1 MPTPFD
7 TSDDPV
13 RVFVQAL
20 PDFAQ
25 RAWSPDVRTM
35 PAIRACAE
43 RGDDLVAWAGRCA
56 KGLAWR
62 RADEV
67 RSLLIFRVLRD
78 SGRLNVE
85 EESV

>member
-13 RVFVQAL
+13 RVFVGAL
-20 PDFAQ
+20 PGFAQ
-25 RAWSPDVRTM
+25 AAFSPDHRTI

-43 RGDDLVAWAGRCA
+43 RGDDVAAWAARCA
-56 KGLAWR
+56 RGLERR
-62 RADEV
+62 RACDV

-78 SGRLNVE
+78 SGRLND